1 MKDLSKTQA
10 LFLDNKPEFLDILG
24 FTKSSFNSETSVYS
38 CTFEPSEALTHSNGT
53 IVQGGFIAGM
63 LDAAMAQY
71 VLHLYEFKV
80 TPLTLNIDVTYLLP
94 CRPAEV
100 RAKVLKMGRSIAFTS
115 AEMFQDDTLIATA
128 SATNKLVKIKI

>member
-24 FTKSSFNSETSVYS
+24 FTKSSFNDETNVYS
-38 CTFEPSEALTHSNGT
+38 CTFEPSEMLTHSNGT

-71 VLHLYEFKV
+71 ILHLYEFKV
-80 TPLTLNIDVTYLLP
+80 TPLTSTLTLP
-94 CRPAEV
+94 ICYPVDQQKFR
-100 RAKVLKMGRSIAFTS
+100 
-115 AEMFQDDTLIATA
+115 
-128 SATNKLVKIKI
+128 